1 MMSSSHWP
9 IGTSEKHNR
18 PKTFLELYLN
28 FWKFTTSE
36 NISTKFKFWRVQ
48 IITKRFSRNQKK
60 YRFSTATSKNVL
72 TPLLERG
79 DLVCEDFSAL
89 QLCCRHTNAITNSRN
104 GDQNLAWPSAE
115 PGESVREPGISLV

>member
-18 PKTFLELYLN
+18 PKTFLELHLN
-28 FWKFTTSE
+28 FWKFKTSE

-48 IITKRFSRNQKK
+48 IITKRFSRNQKSID
-60 YRFSTATSKNVL
+60 FQLQLQKNVL

-79 DLVCEDFSAL
+79 GFGL
-89 QLCCRHTNAITNSRN
+89 
-104 GDQNLAWPSAE
+104 
-115 PGESVREPGISLV
+115 